1 MRIKRYQVGGG
12 MAYLPSTTP
21 GGRAVG
27 SAASSNSK
35 DDDGKSKVPGFTKE
49 IISIVKENGIDND
62 VSLFLNQVGRILN
75 VANDPTGENLSLKEI
90 LKVQNLANKV
100 KVNYARY
107 QEAVESLNKE
117 DAWGEMATDKR
128 GYLYVQDA
136 ETGELKLVGHKE
148 YRENKDNYIALTNAE
163 LLNLRRLDPSL
174 AYRTDMLDNI
184 DSSVGMKTIVDYA
197 KGLIKE
203 FGTTSITG
211 YSKKQADK
219 IKAGLEHIVAG
230 DLGDFRHI
238 LEQAP
243 DGIYKITSKAAV
255 SDTTD
260 GIKAAL
266 DYLVST
272 LPRAYQNT
280 LSAKAAVEG
289 FSTDA
294 MLMRMMYINTD
305 RELTPQFDEH
315 ASKAA
320 GLIGADGTKAKLDD
334 KDNLAIRFAAG
345 KGTRTTA
352 VISPKPEYKSDRA
365 YMAFHAVEGGRP
377 VDWNNK
383 PLEQNN
389 IKDLFTQTYQLAGF
403 DLNSMSFGNQSITPE
418 EAASLV
424 WDGSTSLKRV
434 ELPKKVAP
442 NGQIVPD
449 FSLMVQLNELNKM
462 IADNPGVTEL
472 EINQYLSRL
481 EDPSGIE
488 RDPNNPMQFRI
499 RPERVGFFATLGAI
513 GSEDL
518 LDLADES
525 EPFVEKMTRDRGRNI
540 KGLFNNLVQYGKP
553 THSRKEAKKNSFEDS
568 ESGDF
573 FYGNVYVY
581 LADPMQAVNVTKD
594 QNYPK
599 ETFTNVNEKYIIGQ
613 QIQGANQES
622 T

>member
-12 MAYLPSTTP
+12 MSYLPST
-21 GGRAVG
+21 AQG
-27 SAASSNSK
+27 SQAATTTASSGSS
-35 DDDGKSKVPGFTKE
+35 DDGKTKVPGFAKE
-49 IISIVKENGIDND
+49 VISMVKEHGLDSD
-62 VSLFLNQVGRILN
+62 VSVFLSQVGRVLN
-75 VANDPTGENLSLKEI
+75 VANDPTGENLSLREI
-90 LKVQNLANKV
+90 LKVQKLASQV
-100 KVNYARY
+100 KTNYARY
-107 QEAVESLNKE
+107 EKAVDSLNKE

-136 ETGELKLVGHKE
+136 ESGELKLVGHKD
-148 YRENKDNYIALTNAE
+148 YIENKDNYIALTNAD
-163 LLNLRRLDPSL
+163 LLNLRRSDPSL
-174 AYRTDMLDNI
+174 AYRTDMLDNV
-184 DSSVGMKTIVDYA
+184 DSAVGMKTIVDYA
-197 KGLIKE
+197 KDLIKE
-203 FGTTSITG
+203 FGTTTITG
-211 YSKKQADK
+211 YSQKQAKK
-219 IKAGLEHIVAG
+219 IESGLEHIVAG
-230 DLGDFRHI
+230 DMGDFRGI
-238 LEQAP
+238 LEQGA
-243 DGIYKITSKAAV
+243 DGIYKITSKATV
-255 SDTTD
+255 SDTSE
-260 GIKAAL
+260 GIKEAL
-266 DYLVST
+266 QYLVST

-280 LSAKAAVEG
+280 LSAKATVEG
-289 FSTDA
+289 YSPDA

-305 RELTPQFDEH
+305 RELTSDYDTG

-320 GLIGADGTKAKLDD
+320 GYIGADGTKAKLDD
-334 KDNLAIRFAAG
+334 KDNLAIRFSAG

-352 VISPKPEYKSDRA
+352 IISPKPEHKSDRA
-365 YMAFHAVEGGRP
+365 YMAFNATEGGRP
-377 VDWNNK
+377 VGWDNK

-389 IKDLFTQTYQLAGF
+389 IKDLFSQTFQLAGF
-403 DLNSMSFGNQSITPE
+403 DLNSMSFGNQAITPE
-418 EAASLV
+418 EASSLI
-424 WDGSTSLKRV
+424 WDGSTSLKRA
-434 ELPKKVAP
+434 ELPKKIAP

-449 FSLMVQLNELNKM
+449 FSLMVQLNELNQM
-462 IADNPGVTEL
+462 IADNPGLTDL

-488 RDPNNPMQFRI
+488 RDPNNPKQFRI

-525 EPFVEKMTRDRGRNI
+525 EQFVEKMTRDQGRNI

-553 THSRKEAKKNSFEDS
+553 THGRREAKKNSFEDS

-594 QNYPK
+594 QNYSK
-599 ETFTNVNEKYIIGQ
+599 ETFTNVNEKYTIGQ